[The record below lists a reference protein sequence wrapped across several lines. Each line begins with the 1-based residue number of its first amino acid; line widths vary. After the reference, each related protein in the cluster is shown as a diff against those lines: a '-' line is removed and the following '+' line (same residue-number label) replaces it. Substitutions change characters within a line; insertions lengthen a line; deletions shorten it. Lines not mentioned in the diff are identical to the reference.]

1 MLFERFQLLLL
12 GFEQISTELN
22 TSQSDQ
28 HISQIINEVY
38 TGVHAKIQEILCELQ
53 TVLQELNVEVVGVDS
68 VVMPDSD
75 RSGLDSPARRRRNW
89 VYLREYLNT
98 LEYAKETIDILKTV
112 EVNGDENGGEEEA
125 NGGEIENENENIEL
139 GEEN

>member
-12 GFEQISTELN
+12 GFEQISKELS
-22 TSQSDQ
+22 TSQDQ
-28 HISQIINEVY
+28 HISEIINEVY

-68 VVMPDSD
+68 VVMPESD
-75 RSGLDSPARRRRNW
+75 RSGLDNPARRRRNW

-112 EVNGDENGGEEEA
+112 EVNGDENGGE
-125 NGGEIENENENIEL
+125 NGGENGNENIES